1 MTTMKRRALMVAVA
15 LAAAGGCADQPPHRD
30 GTYDRISAT
39 MDQAVKERAKPAAPD
54 ALSRALLPPLVV
66 EMPRADAK
74 PLDQR
79 FDLTVNN
86 APASQVFMA
95 IVSGTRYSMIVHPEV
110 RDSLSVNLK
119 DVTVFE
125 ALDTLRD
132 LYGYEYRVQG
142 NRITVQ
148 PVTLQTR
155 VFKVNYLQAIRTGRS
170 DLRVSSGSITDAPTS
185 SGGAPSLPGA
195 PAPTSATGGQPQR
208 LTESTRVTTTSDS
221 NFWGDIVKSLT
232 AIIGSG
238 EGRNVIVNSQSG
250 VIVVRALPAEMR
262 AIESFLKAMQVIVER
277 QVVLEAK
284 IVEVSLREGFEAGI
298 NWAAFRDGSTRAAGG
313 VVRPGTT
320 IGNTGPLASPT
331 AVRPDGAIDPDSM
344 FTATLGAAASLA
356 AGVGAPGSI
365 FGLALQTSNFAALLA
380 FIETQGSV
388 NVLSSPRVATINNQK
403 AVLKVG
409 QDDFFVTNVS
419 TTSTTSGLSST
430 ISPTIT
436 VQPFFSGIA
445 LDVTPQIDDNN
456 NIILHVHPQVSRVV
470 EQRKVVDLGS
480 LGVFV
485 LPLASSSINETDTI
499 VRVQDGN
506 IVAIGGLMRQ
516 ESLNAGSQVPGLGD
530 VPGLGLLFQQR
541 NTRTTKSEIVILLK
555 PTIVHS
561 DRDWE
566 QDLVDSRDR
575 IRSLRGPQPAQQ

>member
-1 MTTMKRRALMVAVA
+1 MMIAVA
-15 LAAAGGCADQPPHRD
+15 LTAAGCAEQPQHRD
-30 GTYDRISAT
+30 GTYDRIST
-39 MDQAVKERAKPAAPD
+39 EMDKAVKERAKAATPN
-54 ALSRALLPPLVV
+54 AVSQALLPPLVV

-79 FDLTVNN
+79 FDLAVNN

-95 IVSGTRYSMIVHPEV
+95 IVSGTRYSMNVHPDV
-110 RDSLSVNLK
+110 RDTLSVNLK
-119 DVTVFE
+119 DVTVLE
-125 ALDTLRD
+125 ALDTLRE

-142 NRITVQ
+142 NRITVL
-148 PVTLQTR
+148 PITLQTR
-155 VFKVNYLQAIRTGRS
+155 VFKVNYLQATRKGSS
-170 DLRVSSGSITDAPTS
+170 DLRVSSGSISDAPS
-185 SGGAPSLPGA
+185 AAPGVAGA
-195 PAPTSATGGQPQR
+195 APTTTGAQPQR
-208 LTESTRVTTTSDS
+208 LTESTRVTTNSDS
-221 NFWGDIVKSLT
+221 NFWGDIVKSLS

-262 AIESFLKAMQVIVER
+262 SIESFLKAMQVIVER

-284 IVEVSLREGFEAGI
+284 IIEVSLREGFEAGI

-320 IGNTGPLASPT
+320 IGNTGPLSSPT
-331 AVRPDGAIDPDSM
+331 AVGPDGSIQVDSA
-344 FTATLGAAASLA
+344 FTATLGTAASLA

-409 QDDFFVTNVS
+409 QDDFFVTNIS
-419 TTSTTSGLSST
+419 TTSTTTGITST
-430 ISPTIT
+430 TSPTIT

-445 LDVTPQIDDNN
+445 LDVTPQIDEGS

-470 EQRKVVDLGS
+470 EQRKVVDLGT
-480 LGVFV
+480 LGIFT
-485 LPLASSSINETDTI
+485 LPLASSSINETDTV

-575 IRSLRGPQPAQQ
+575 IRSLRSPQPARQ